1 MLASLGKCAI
11 YFQKLKKRKLT
22 ENLCNTDM
30 KGGNI
35 YLFDPDSK
43 FYYAKLHL
51 RGIHELVR
59 NI

>member
-1 MLASLGKCAI
+1 MCYILSEI
-11 YFQKLKKRKLT
+11 KKRKLT

-35 YLFDPDSK
+35 YLFDLDSK